1 MRFNPPPGWPTP
13 PKGWTPPPGWKPD
26 PAWPPPPAG
35 WDLWLPETETSDP
48 TGSSADST
56 TRDTGTAD
64 ASSASPTAN
73 LPTVEGAGATPL
85 AGKITVGSTTDAAV
99 LVRRIEELESALRAA
114 GAGDVVEL
122 DDQRVLQDVGIYRYH
137 HPLEDAAAYTDQL
150 AQINREIDE
159 VVKSNKAVL
168 AADLFT
174 FDGSLAKGRKML
186 RDLSRLM
193 LRAYNAE
200 ADNCV
205 RALRSGNVS
214 TAKKRLENAMRSIE
228 KLGIIMEMRVNPDYH
243 ALRIMELELT
253 ADYQMKRQEER
264 EKAREQRELLREQ
277 RKVEQELAAERERLE
292 KEKAHYETAREQLL
306 ARGDE
311 AAAHELAG
319 RLAEIEQAIKDNDY
333 RVANIRAGYIYVIS
347 NIGALGPNIVK
358 IGMTRRLEP
367 RDRVRELGSASVPFL
382 YDTHALFFSDDAV
395 TLENELH
402 KAFADRRVNFVNQRR
417 EFFFATPAEVRDV
430 LMQKFGGLLEFNE
443 TPAAP
448 EYFQSRSHWP
458 QFGSAVPDER
468 DID

>member
-13 PKGWTPPPGWKPD
+13 PTGWTPPPGWKPD
-26 PAWPPPPAG
+26 PAWPPLPEG
-35 WDLWLPETETSDP
+35 WDLWLFDGEGGEATEVAAESTARDSDTENALDTSL
-48 TGSSADST
+48 
-56 TRDTGTAD
+56 TAEFGAVQGGD
-64 ASSASPTAN
+64 AG
-73 LPTVEGAGATPL
+73 LPAAGPS
-85 AGKITVGSTTDAAV
+85 VGSTTDTAA
-99 LVRRIEELESALRAA
+99 LLRRIDELESALRTA
-114 GAGDVVEL
+114 GAGDVVDL

-137 HPLEDAAAYTDQL
+137 HPLEDAAAYKDQL
-150 AQINREIDE
+150 AQINQAIDE
-159 VVKSNKAVL
+159 VVRSNKAVL

-186 RDLSRLM
+186 GDLSRLM

-214 TAKKRLENAMRSIE
+214 TAKKRLENAVRSIE
-228 KLGIIMEMRVNPDYH
+228 KLGVIMEMRVNPDYH
-243 ALRIMELELT
+243 ELRIKELELT

-292 KEKAHYETAREQLL
+292 KEKAHYETAREQLI

-402 KAFADRRVNFVNQRR
+402 KAFADRRVNFINQRR

-443 TPAAP
+443 VAAAP

-458 QFGSAVPDER
+458 EFASST
-468 DID
+468 